1 MDHKPHLFVLNDFSF
16 KSNCFIIFVLKVCI
30 QFLKMLFSTLLTTLY
45 LLKGM
50 KGTGFWHKLL
60 NCLFRGYN
68 ESPVGRCHRVDAVHV
83 CQRLRLIHHHRLG
96 SFLAHGL
103 PKRRR
108 RHKDGYRTLSG
119 GHSCSFHGQVSQQL
133 ITFWNW
139 MKF

>member
-1 MDHKPHLFVLNDFSF
+1 MFYNFCF
-16 KSNCFIIFVLKVCI
+16 KSLYTI
-30 QFLKMLFSTLLTTLY
+30 FLKMLFSTLITTLY
-45 LLKGM
+45 LLKGT

-119 GHSCSFHGQVSQQL
+119 GHSCSFHGQVSQQFNHFL
-133 ITFWNW
+133 KLNEILANR
-139 MKF
+139 MCVLNN